1 MDENVTLSLQDVTF
15 TYEGEV
21 IARRGEFVVV
31 LGANSAGKS
40 TLCYLLSGITPH
52 IYGGHRRGIVS
63 VAGIDPWDVPL
74 YETSQV
80 CGALMQDPEV
90 QLFMPTIR
98 TELAFGPANLGV
110 PREEILRRS
119 EVALSL
125 VRMNGYEEGR
135 SSASRLPVC
144 LPCSRVCSCWTN
156 RLRNLIRPGAGRSVK
171 QLSG

>member
-21 IARRGEFVVV
+21 VALQNINLTARRGEFVVV
-31 LGANSAGKS
+31 LGANGAGKS
-40 TLCYLLSGITPH
+40 TLCYLLSGIAPH

-119 EVALSL
+119 EIALSL
-125 VRMNGYEEGR
+125 VRMDGLEERNPRSFGR
-135 SSASRLPVC
+135 AEATY
-144 LPCSRVCSCWTN
+144 CSCQ
-156 RLRNLIRPGAGRSVK
+156 RAYHAAAC
-171 QLSG
+171 